1 MELDLDVVDYIQVA
15 VTDKKCMTILPN
27 NDKRRV
33 TQKVVVGDKNG
44 VLQCFGIKK
53 RDVNSIF
60 KLLPGPPI
68 SSIQLGGALGTPQD
82 KIFVASGSDIRGY
95 SRKGK
100 KFLDFNSNLTE
111 AVANLWISGSDLIV
125 GGQYVF
131 NHFSDCVDQ
140 GYYLASD
147 KINDIM
153 CFPVNRKEGDGLT
166 TVLACND
173 HVLRGCELKYEA
185 EVSGAPQSITGYKGD
200 GGEGKGRWCT
210 GTGDGKLGHV
220 LLSGEQ
226 PIYNWEIPNESNYGG
241 VSCLSHYDITG
252 DGVPELIVGRDDGRV
267 EILSYDAADE
277 PTLRFSHNFNESV
290 TAVQGGVVGSLGFE
304 EVVVSTYSGWVTG
317 LTTEHLQKKVSG
329 NFHAGGTANAQD
341 LVFDEETERKL
352 ETLRSEVELLQ
363 QQVEN
368 ERTKHMQ
375 RTSKAVAANSNEMTH
390 APTFHVNDR
399 FVLSPSDSSYKLSI
413 EVQTAIDHI
422 VLQSDVPIDLLDVE
436 STSAVVSYT
445 KNPPN
450 PDGTPNADNFLLAT
464 YRCQANTTRLEVT
477 VRSIEGQYGHLQA
490 YIVPRLQP
498 KTCVLRRY
506 PIKPLSLHQRV
517 HDIDESRAMSSL
529 KLIGQFSLPEVHSW
543 FVKCLPDLPDR
554 TPTGDT
560 ATLHFRNIFLE
571 TQLVCTYRKGE
582 AQVFSDNISTISIL
596 KDYLSR
602 EATLKKIA
610 LNIQYEV
617 NDASMRGA
625 IQLFHPKLDEQLML
639 AKKVQLLDALQEL
652 QTHEGNMEFLAPE
665 YQQILEDGEDLK
677 IKFKKQPARLE
688 RLYGMVTDLFIDKY
702 KFKGINVKQK
712 IPQLLETLDNY
723 DQESLIEFFQQT

>member
-1 MELDLDVVDYIQVA
+1 LLNGFPQVA

-200 GGEGKGRWCT
+200 GGERWEREMVYRDRGWKT
-210 GTGDGKLGHV
+210 RPRLTQR
-220 LLSGEQ
+220 Q

-317 LTTEHLQKKVSG
+317 LTTEHLQKKVVEGIKIKIIFSFLLF
-329 NFHAGGTANAQD
+329 N
-341 LVFDEETERKL
+341 VK
-352 ETLRSEVELLQ
+352 SEVELLQ

-639 AKKVQLLDALQEL
+639 AK
-652 QTHEGNMEFLAPE
+652 
-665 YQQILEDGEDLK
+665 
-677 IKFKKQPARLE
+677 
-688 RLYGMVTDLFIDKY
+688 
-702 KFKGINVKQK
+702 
-712 IPQLLETLDNY
+712 
-723 DQESLIEFFQQT
+723 

>member
-1 MELDLDVVDYIQVA
+1 QVA

-173 HVLRGCELKYEA
+173 HVLR
-185 EVSGAPQSITGYKGD
+185 
-200 GGEGKGRWCT
+200 
-210 GTGDGKLGHV
+210 
-220 LLSGEQ
+220 
-226 PIYNWEIPNESNYGG
+226 
-241 VSCLSHYDITG
+241 
-252 DGVPELIVGRDDGRV
+252 
-267 EILSYDAADE
+267 
-277 PTLRFSHNFNESV
+277 NFNESV